1 MWIRQH
7 RHKAAKQLEGARRE
21 RYEGKDLC
29 LRGTAERWIK
39 EGKATTHWTRLSYYR
54 LWANEVHVLLGGIA
68 SNLGNL
74 LHRLVLPP
82 AIQSGSLIRL
92 QQRVVARRS

>member
-1 MWIRQH
+1 MWVRQH

-21 RYEGKDLC
+21 RYEGTDLC

-39 EGKATTHWTRLSYYR
+39 EGKATTHWTRLYR
-54 LWANEVHVLLGGIA
+54 LWANEVHLLLGGIA

-74 LHRLVLPP
+74 LRRLVLPLP
-82 AIQSGSLIRL
+82 SKVGP
-92 QQRVVARRS
+92 